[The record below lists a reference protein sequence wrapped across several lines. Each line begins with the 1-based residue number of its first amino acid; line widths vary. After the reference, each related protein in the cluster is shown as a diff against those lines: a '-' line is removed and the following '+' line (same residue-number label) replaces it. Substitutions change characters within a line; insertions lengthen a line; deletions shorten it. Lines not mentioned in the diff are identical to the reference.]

1 MKGGKERVNANIQT
15 LNHVSTNSMTTSH
28 TRESNQVQGK
38 GQDFNQ
44 VLKEIYSSTN
54 KDTIKPPKTDS
65 QVPETKTVSTSESD
79 MDINSSNTTKS
90 FKLEKVKEDGLQE
103 DIEEKDLSQEELE
116 AIISLLQTRSDMII
130 EDLSQ
135 VLNIS
140 KEELESL
147 LEESNLSALDLLD
160 TNNLSKFYM
169 HLTQDSNLISLITDE
184 SLGAEYSAIL
194 DIVKNANQDLNQEL
208 METLDTSDIDIE
220 SLLKDLLLN
229 DSSNPADNEGQ
240 DLVGLNLDMSG
251 ESGDLDP
258 NEVVNKIE
266 PANTSHLSES
276 KSVNLVVD
284 DQREASANTSS
295 KGTNK
300 DLSSD
305 SYGSTRS
312 EVNWNNLNMTINET
326 SNVSQ
331 ASSQIEDIHDVTLQ
345 IIEQV
350 KVKLQDNQQSIEINL
365 HPEHLGKLSLEIAS
379 KNGMLTAKFITQ
391 NEGTKELIESQMSVL
406 KEQLNLQGLKVE
418 DIEVEVGLSDF
429 FHNQSSDSNPE
440 RNKQNQGRKIPNFNF
455 LAEDDLPS
463 EETLDDLLISY
474 EDSNVTNNSVSYLA

>member
-1 MKGGKERVNANIQT
+1 
-15 LNHVSTNSMTTSH
+15 
-28 TRESNQVQGK
+28 
-38 GQDFNQ
+38 
-44 VLKEIYSSTN
+44 
-54 KDTIKPPKTDS
+54 
-65 QVPETKTVSTSESD
+65 
-79 MDINSSNTTKS
+79 
-90 FKLEKVKEDGLQE
+90 
-103 DIEEKDLSQEELE
+103 
-116 AIISLLQTRSDMII
+116 
-130 EDLSQ
+130 
-135 VLNIS
+135 
-140 KEELESL
+140 
-147 LEESNLSALDLLD
+147 
-160 TNNLSKFYM
+160 M

-440 RNKQNQGRKIPNFNF
+440 RNKQNQGRKIPNFN
-455 LAEDDLPS
+455 
-463 EETLDDLLISY
+463 
-474 EDSNVTNNSVSYLA
+474 